1 MCSRIAAIVGAAIL
15 ERPRMSNETGQPD
28 VSTANTAV
36 NRPGLPLLSLMPFML
51 IAFGVAWGILALY
64 IFLPD
69 QMAGMFGQL
78 TGQHPLFFLA
88 VWAPAIAAF
97 IVVLFHTGVS
107 GLGRFVSRFLLW
119 RCSPWWYAFLIVG
132 IPVIF
137 IAGAAMRGTLLTDP
151 FPFATASS
159 MLVGLGLAAIKGP
172 MEEFGWRGVALPLLQ
187 RKLAPIWAGLVLGVI
202 WGLWHLPAFMLSGT
216 QQSQWAV
223 APFFV
228 GCIALSV
235 IVTPLF
241 NASRGSIL
249 LTAFF
254 HFTVMNPVLP
264 AAEPYD
270 TYILVAVAAV
280 IVWLNRKTM
289 FTRQHAVTE
298 VVPHTAS

>member
-1 MCSRIAAIVGAAIL
+1 MKNQTMHPALPTRNVAAG
-15 ERPRMSNETGQPD
+15 RSD
-28 VSTANTAV
+28 
-36 NRPGLPLLSLMPFML
+36 LSLVSLVPFL
-51 IAFGVAWGILALY
+51 SITFVITWGTLALY

-69 QMAGMFGQL
+69 QMAGVFGQL

-97 IVVLFHTGVS
+97 IVVLYCTGVS
-107 GLGRFVSRFLLW
+107 GLARFLSRFLLW

-132 IPVIF
+132 IPLIF
-137 IAGAAMRGTLLTDP
+137 IAGAAIRGTLLTDP

-159 MLVGLGLAAIKGP
+159 MLIALGLAAIKGP

-187 RKLAPIWAGLVLGVI
+187 RKLAPLWAGLVLGVI

-228 GCIALSV
+228 GCITLSV

-249 LTAFF
+249 LPAFF

-270 TYILVAVAAV
+270 TYILVGVAAV
-280 IVWLNRKTM
+280 IVLLNRKTM

-298 VVPHTAS
+298 VVPGLSQ

>member
-1 MCSRIAAIVGAAIL
+1 
-15 ERPRMSNETGQPD
+15 MSNQ
-28 VSTANTAV
+28 TAPH
-36 NRPGLPLLSLMPFML
+36 RL
-51 IAFGVAWGILALY
+51 AFGSVAANRSALPVLGLLPFLLITFVIAWGILGLY

-69 QMAGMFGQL
+69 QMAGAFGQL

-97 IVVLFHTGVS
+97 LVVLYHTGVS
-107 GLGRFVSRFLLW
+107 GLARFLSRFLLW
-119 RCSPWWYAFLIVG
+119 RCCPWWYAFLIVG
-132 IPVIF
+132 IPLVF

-151 FPFATASS
+151 FPFATPAS
-159 MLVGLGLAAIKGP
+159 MLIALGLAAIKGP
-172 MEEFGWRGVALPLLQ
+172 MEEFGWRGLALPLLQ
-187 RKLAPIWAGLVLGVI
+187 RKLAPLWAGLVLGVI

-270 TYILVAVAAV
+270 TYILVAVAVV

-298 VVPHTAS
+298 VVPNTAPLGS

>member
-1 MCSRIAAIVGAAIL
+1 
-15 ERPRMSNETGQPD
+15 MSNETGQPD
-28 VSTANTAV
+28 APTANAAV
-36 NRPGLPLLSLMPFML
+36 NRPGLPLLSLVPFML
-51 IAFGVAWGILALY
+51 ITFVIAWGILALY

-69 QMAGMFGQL
+69 QMAGVFGQL

-97 IVVLFHTGVS
+97 IVVLYYTGVA
-107 GLGRFVSRFLLW
+107 GLGRFLSRFLLW

-132 IPVIF
+132 IPVVF

-159 MLVGLGLAAIKGP
+159 MLIALGLAAIKGP

-187 RKLAPIWAGLVLGVI
+187 RKLAPLWAGLVLGVI

-270 TYILVAVAAV
+270 TYILVVVAAV

-289 FTRQHAVTE
+289 FTRQLAVRE
-298 VVPHTAS
+298 VVPSTVQ

>member
-1 MCSRIAAIVGAAIL
+1 
-15 ERPRMSNETGQPD
+15 MSSETEQPD
-28 VSTANTAV
+28 LPTGNAVV
-36 NRPGLPLLSLMPFML
+36 NRPGLPLLSLVPFLL
-51 IAFGVAWGILALY
+51 ITFVIAWGILGLY

-69 QMAGMFGQL
+69 QMAGLFGQL

-88 VWAPAIAAF
+88 VWAPAVAAF
-97 IVVLFHTGVS
+97 IVVLYHTGVS
-107 GLGRFVSRFLLW
+107 GLARFLSRFLLW

-132 IPVIF
+132 VPVVF
-137 IAGAAMRGTLLTDP
+137 IGGAAMRGTLFTDS
-151 FPFATASS
+151 FPFATGSS

-172 MEEFGWRGVALPLLQ
+172 MEEFGWRGLALPLLQ
-187 RKLAPIWAGLVLGVI
+187 RKLAPIWAALVLGVI

-228 GCIALSV
+228 GCLALSV

-241 NASRGSIL
+241 NASGGSIL
-249 LTAFF
+249 LTMFF

-280 IVWLNRKTM
+280 IIWLNRRIM
-289 FTRQHAVTE
+289 FARKHAVTV
-298 VVPHTAS
+298 VVPRPEE

>member
-1 MCSRIAAIVGAAIL
+1 
-15 ERPRMSNETGQPD
+15 MSNETGQPD
-28 VSTANTAV
+28 VPAANAAV
-36 NRPGLPLLSLMPFML
+36 NPPALPLLSLVPFML
-51 IAFGVAWGILALY
+51 IAFGVAWGILAFY

-69 QMAGMFGQL
+69 QMSGMFGQL

-88 VWAPAIAAF
+88 VWAPAIAAC
-97 IVVLFHTGVS
+97 IVVLYHAGIS
-107 GLGRFVSRFLLW
+107 GLARFLSRFLLW
-119 RCSPWWYAFLIVG
+119 RCSPWWYAMLIVG

-151 FPFATASS
+151 FPLATVSS
-159 MLVGLGLAAIKGP
+159 MLIALGLATIKGP

-187 RKLAPIWAGLVLGVI
+187 RKLTPLWAGLVLGVI

-223 APFFV
+223 APFFI

-249 LTAFF
+249 LAAFF
-254 HFTVMNPVLP
+254 HFTVMNPILP

-270 TYILVAVAAV
+270 TYLLVVVAAV

-289 FTRQHAVTE
+289 FTRQQAVTE
-298 VVPHTAS
+298 VVPRPAR